1 MASQMASC
9 NSGCRIGHDVQYL
22 DFLFLQKPI
31 TSWVLASKAELKKK
45 KKKHRRY
52 NFLQVCYFCSS
63 PWAFWQVTVVVYSK
77 VIIIQNKRTGK

>member
-45 KKKHRRY
+45 KKKNTAGTISCRSATFAPLHGH
-52 NFLQVCYFCSS
+52 F
-63 PWAFWQVTVVVYSK
+63 
-77 VIIIQNKRTGK
+77 GK